1 MMERTASQILNLPL
15 LCGLALCLAAVTVPA
30 ATRYAASGLVVS
42 VDPSSRTMVVSCER
56 IPGLMDAM
64 VMPFLIRDAKELTGL
79 APGTMVDFTLVV
91 EKESSHAESVRI
103 RHFTSP
109 AQETVQQQRL
119 EALQK
124 VLQPH
129 VSATALRPGEL
140 VPDFTLTDQT
150 GSKISLH
157 QFAGKVVLLDFIYT
171 RCVLPDYCYRFSNQF
186 GTLQR
191 RFADRLGKDVVEMTI
206 TFDPVHDQPDVLA
219 NYARTWKANPKTW
232 HFLTGSPD
240 DVQRV
245 CSWFGI
251 ESWAS
256 EGLLVHTL
264 HTAIIDRDG
273 ILAANLEGNQFTA
286 QQLGDLAETIMER
299 PAK

>member
-1 MMERTASQILNLPL
+1 
-15 LCGLALCLAAVTVPA
+15 
-30 ATRYAASGLVVS
+30 
-42 VDPSSRTMVVSCER
+42 
-56 IPGLMDAM
+56 MDAM
-64 VMPFLIRDAKELTGL
+64 VMPFSVRDAKELTGL
-79 APGTMVDFTLVV
+79 SPGIMVDFTLVV
-91 EKESSHAESVRI
+91 EKESSYAESVRI

-109 AQETVQQQRL
+109 AQETAQQQRL

-129 VSATALRPGEL
+129 ASAAALRPGEP

-157 QFAGKVVLLDFIYT
+157 QFAGKVVLLDFVYT

-191 RFADRLGKDVVEMTI
+191 RFAGRLGKDVVQMTI
-206 TFDPVHDQPDVLA
+206 TFDPVHDQPQVLA
-219 NYARTWKANPKTW
+219 DYAKTWKANPRTW
-232 HFLTGSPD
+232 HFLTGSPEEI
-240 DVQRV
+240 QRV

-251 ESWAS
+251 DAWPN

-264 HTAIIDRDG
+264 HTAIIDQNG
-273 ILAANLEGNQFTA
+273 KLAANLEGNQFTA
-286 QQLGDLAETIMER
+286 QQLGDLAEAVMDR
-299 PAK
+299 PKK

>member
-1 MMERTASQILNLPL
+1 
-15 LCGLALCLAAVTVPA
+15 
-30 ATRYAASGLVVS
+30 
-42 VDPSSRTMVVSCER
+42 MVVSCER
-56 IPGLMDAM
+56 IPGYMEAM
-64 VMPFLIRDAKELTGL
+64 VMPFSVRDAHELAGL

-91 EKESSHAESVRI
+91 EKESSHVESVRI
-103 RHFTSP
+103 RPFTSP

-119 EALQK
+119 EALQR

-129 VSATALRPGEL
+129 TSTAALRAGEL

-150 GSKISLH
+150 GSSISLH
-157 QFAGKVVLLDFIYT
+157 QFAGKVVLLDFVYT

-191 RFADRLGKDVVEMTI
+191 RFAGRLGRDVVQITI
-206 TFDPVHDQPDVLA
+206 TFDPVHDPPQVLA
-219 NYARTWKANPKTW
+219 DYARTWKANPKTW
-232 HFLTGSPD
+232 HFLTGSPE

-251 ESWAS
+251 ESWPN

-273 ILAANLEGNQFTA
+273 RLAVNLEGNQFTA
-286 QQLGDLAETIMER
+286 QQLGDLAETVMDH
-299 PAK
+299 PKK